1 MADNAP
7 ITEEFDSQ
15 WNQIERE
22 ISDEIDR
29 AQKYC
34 EENRTA
40 DREKRW
46 DRYYGKPYGNE
57 RKGRSKYISRD
68 VMEAIEWI
76 LPGMIRLFSSGD
88 PKIEIEIDGQ
98 PAEVGKALM
107 QKIQDDLSYD
117 DESSMFIA
125 DYMWFKDTLI
135 SGEAFQKI
143 TWDREYHQK
152 EVEWPQ
158 LGTDQMMQL
167 DSDPEAK
174 IISAEESQVVDQ
186 MGRPTAV
193 WKNVKSRIKAL
204 RKDRLDIEP
213 VPHWEFLWS
222 DKARSINDEHG
233 KGHYTDVSID
243 YLRRVNDQ
251 YKSDEGEPFFKGLGN
266 LEEYITAAREKK
278 SDPASAKE
286 TITLCEWYTR
296 LDTDG
301 DGLLEDIICWVA
313 IDYPGRGEEI
323 SYRGTTETGRDDDGF
338 TMAGGKLL
346 RWEKN
351 DDDFIPFSV
360 LRAIIDPYK
369 FEGTPFADLLIDLQN
384 LKTQLVRRV
393 LDNFD
398 FTVSGRWFVK
408 PGAKVNVR
416 QLLENIPGDVISGD
430 PEGVVDMAPKPFDA
444 STLGLIEYVDR
455 IKQNRTG
462 QHDISTGSDA
472 DVGTRTVGGLSML
485 QNAAQQR
492 IDLIARVFA
501 ETGLKDR
508 YRKCAMLYQKNLREP
523 FELDVRGKRVQVT
536 PEMIKGTIK
545 CRVNMGVSAQVGV
558 EEAQRIERMF
568 GFLAQVSQQYPG
580 LIGPNQVHN
589 LATRYVSSMGF
600 RQTGDFVAEMQQFIQ
615 GIQQASQAGQQQRQI
630 AAQAEQAKAQAAVSG
645 AQTAQAEVQLK
656 AQELQLKGQELQINA
671 GAKGGDSQQKMAES
685 TSNYVLEKMKIDQK
699 DREMLMDFQIE
710 AMKIKQA
717 SMRPTNARK

>member
-1 MADNAP
+1 MDDK
-7 ITEEFDSQ
+7 TRDE
-15 WNQIERE
+15 IERLVASE
-22 ISDEIDR
+22 IEA
-29 AQKYC
+29 AQRYC
-34 EENRTA
+34 DENRRG
-40 DREKRW
+40 DRETRW
-46 DRYYGKPYGNE
+46 DRYYGKAYGNE

-76 LPGMIRLFSSGD
+76 LPGMIRMFSSGD
-88 PKIEIEIDGQ
+88 PKIEIDIDGQ
-98 PAEVGKALM
+98 SPEVGKALM

-135 SGEAFQKI
+135 SGEAFQKV

-152 EVEWPQ
+152 EMTWPS
-158 LGTDQMMQL
+158 LGTDEMMQL
-167 DSDPEAK
+167 DSDPDSK
-174 IISAEESQVVDQ
+174 IISANELQQVNPQTGMVES
-186 MGRPTAV
+186 RWA
-193 WKNVKSRIKAL
+193 NVKSLIKAL
-204 RKDRLDIEP
+204 KKDRLDIEP

-222 DKARSINDEHG
+222 ENARSINDEHG
-233 KGHYTDVSID
+233 KGHYTDVSVD

-251 YKSDEGEPFFKGLGN
+251 YKDEEGKPFFDGLED
-266 LEEYITAAREKK
+266 LEEYITAAREKA
-278 SDPASAKE
+278 DPASAKE
-286 TITLCEWYTR
+286 VVTLCEWYTR

-301 DGLLEDIICWVA
+301 DGLLEDIVCWVA
-313 IDYPGRGEEI
+313 IDYPGRGEE
-323 SYRGTTETGRDDDGF
+323 STYRGTTTEKTGGSS
-338 TMAGGKLL
+338 GGKLL

-351 DDDFIPFSV
+351 EDDFIPFAV

-384 LKTQLVRRV
+384 LKTQIVRRV

-398 FTVSGRWFVK
+398 FTVSGRWFVR

-430 PEGVVDMAPKPFDA
+430 PEGVVDMAPKPFDS

-462 QHDISTGSDA
+462 QHEISTGSDSG
-472 DVGTRTVGGLSML
+472 VGTRTVGGLSML

-523 FELDVRGKRVQVT
+523 FTLDVRGKQVQVT
-536 PEMIKGTIK
+536 PEMIKGTIR
-545 CRVNMGVSAQVGV
+545 CRVNMGVSAQVGI

-568 GFLAQVSQQYPG
+568 AFLAQISQAFPG
-580 LIGPNQVHN
+580 LIGPEQVHN
-589 LATRYVSSMGF
+589 LATRYIASMGF
-600 RQTGDFVAEMQQFIQ
+600 RQTGDFVNDLEAFVQ
-615 GIQQASQAGQQQRQI
+615 GIQQSAQAMQQQRQ
-630 AAQAEQAKAQAAVSG
+630 AEMQAGQAKAQAEISG
-645 AQTAQAEVQLK
+645 AQTAQMEAQIK
-656 AQELQLKGQELQINA
+656 AQQVQIQAQEAGISGRQTMADNA
-671 GAKGGDSQQKMAES
+671 SKFMIEQ
-685 TSNYVLEKMKIDQK
+685 MKIDQK
-699 DREMLMDFQIE
+699 DKSDLMDFQIDLL
-710 AMKIKQA
+710 KLRQA
-717 SMRPTNARK
+717 GQRTYGR

>member
-1 MADNAP
+1 MDNS
-7 ITEEFDSQ
+7 IKEFDSQ

-22 ISDEIDR
+22 ISDEIEK
-29 AQKYC
+29 AQNYC

-40 DREKRW
+40 ERERRW

-57 RKGRSKYISRD
+57 RKGRSKYVSRD

-76 LPGMIRLFSSGD
+76 LPGMIRMFSSGD

-98 PAEVGKALM
+98 PAEIGKALM

-143 TWDREYHQK
+143 TWDKEYHQK

-167 DSDPEAK
+167 DSDPDSK
-174 IISAEESQVVDQ
+174 ILSADEVQQFNPMTGMPESS
-186 MGRPTAV
+186 

-222 DKARSINDEHG
+222 DKSRSINDEHG
-233 KGHYTDVSID
+233 KGHYTEVSID

-251 YKSDEGEPFFKGLGN
+251 YKEEEGKPFFKGLGD
-266 LEEYITAAREKK
+266 LEEYIVAAREKK
-278 SDPASAKE
+278 TDPASAKE

-323 SYRGTTETGRDDDGF
+323 SYRGTTEAGRADDGF
-338 TMAGGKLL
+338 TMSGGKLL

-351 DDDFIPFSV
+351 EDDFVPFSV

-369 FEGTPFADLLIDLQN
+369 FEGTPFADLLIDIAN
-384 LKTQLVRRV
+384 LKTQLMRRV

-408 PGAKVNVR
+408 PGSKVNVR

-430 PEGVVDMAPKPFDA
+430 PEGVVDMSPKPFDS

-508 YRKCAMLYQKNLREP
+508 YRKCAMLYQKNQTQP
-523 FELDVRGKRVQVT
+523 FELDVRGQRVQVT
-536 PEMIKGTIK
+536 PEMLQGTIK
-545 CRVNMGVSAQVGV
+545 CRVNMGVSAQVGI

-568 GFLAQVSQQYPG
+568 AFLAQISQAFPG
-580 LIGPNQVHN
+580 LIGPQQVHN

-600 RQTGDFVAEMQQFIQ
+600 RQTSDFVAEMQAFVQS
-615 GIQQASQAGQQQRQI
+615 IQQAAQANQQNQQMMQ
-630 AAQAEQAKAQAAVSG
+630 QAEQAKAQAAMAG
-645 AQTAQAEVQLK
+645 AQTQQMGLQLK
-656 AQELQLKGQELQINA
+656 AQELQIKAQESQSDTQVKGVEIQQNMSDNA
-671 GAKGGDSQQKMAES
+671 AKYMI
-685 TSNYVLEKMKIDQK
+685 EKMKLDQR

-710 AMKIKQA
+710 AMKLKQA
-717 SMRPTNARK
+717 SMRPQYARK

>member
-1 MADNAP
+1 MNDNR
-7 ITEEFDSQ
+7 D
-15 WNQIERE
+15 QIERVVTAE
-22 ISDEIDR
+22 IEEAR
-29 AQKYC
+29 RYC
-34 EENRTA
+34 ETTRRA

-46 DRYYGKPYGNE
+46 DRYYGRRYGNE
-57 RKGRSKYISRD
+57 RKGRSAYISRD

-76 LPGMIRLFSSGD
+76 LPGMIRMFSSGD
-88 PKIEIEIDGQ
+88 PKIEIEVAGQ
-98 PAEVGKALM
+98 PAEVGTALM

-143 TWDREYHQK
+143 TWDREYYQK
-152 EVEWPQ
+152 EVEWPR
-158 LGTDQMMQL
+158 LGSNEMMQL

-174 IISAEESQVVDQ
+174 ILSAEEVQGQ
-186 MGRPTAV
+186 NPQTGMPETMWA
-193 WKNVKSRIKAL
+193 NVKSRIKAI

-222 DKARSINDEHG
+222 EDARSINDEHG
-233 KGHYTDVSID
+233 KGHYTDVSVD

-251 YKSDEGEPFFKGLGN
+251 YKSEEGKPFFDGLED
-266 LEEYITAAREKK
+266 LEQYITAAREK

-286 TITLCEWYTR
+286 QVTLCEWYTR

-301 DGLLEDIICWVA
+301 DGLLEDIVCWVA
-313 IDYPGRGEEI
+313 IDYPGRGEEV
-323 SYRGTTETGRDDDGF
+323 SYRGMTELETGRDSG
-338 TMAGGKLL
+338 AGGGRLL

-351 DDDFIPFSV
+351 EDDFIPFSV

-384 LKTQLVRRV
+384 LKTQLIRRV

-416 QLLENIPGDVISGD
+416 QLLENVPGDVISGD
-430 PEGVVDMAPKPFDA
+430 PEGITDMSPKPFDSSA
-444 STLGLIEYVDR
+444 LGLIEYVDR

-462 QHDISTGSDA
+462 QHEISTGSDTGIA
-472 DVGTRTVGGLSML
+472 TRTVGGLSML

-523 FELDVRGKRVQVT
+523 FVLDVRGKQVQVS
-536 PEMIKGTIK
+536 PEMIQGVIK

-568 GFLAQVSQQYPG
+568 AFLAQVSQAFPG
-580 LIGPNQVHN
+580 LIGPEQVHN
-589 LATRYVSSMGF
+589 LATRYIASMGF
-600 RQTGDFVAEMQQFIQ
+600 RQTGDFVNELQAFVQQ
-615 GIQQASQAGQQQRQI
+615 IQQQAQAGQQAQQ
-630 AAQAEQAKAQAAVSG
+630 AQMQAEQAKAQAEVSG
-645 AQTAQAEVQLK
+645 AQTAQMSAQIK
-656 AQELQLKGQELQINA
+656 AQEVQIKAQEAGVKTRQSMADNA
-671 GAKGGDSQQKMAES
+671 SKFMVEQ
-685 TSNYVLEKMKIDQK
+685 MKLDQR
-699 DREMLMDFQIE
+699 DRENLLDFEVELM
-710 AMKIKQA
+710 KLRQA
-717 SMRPTNARK
+717 ARRPQYGK